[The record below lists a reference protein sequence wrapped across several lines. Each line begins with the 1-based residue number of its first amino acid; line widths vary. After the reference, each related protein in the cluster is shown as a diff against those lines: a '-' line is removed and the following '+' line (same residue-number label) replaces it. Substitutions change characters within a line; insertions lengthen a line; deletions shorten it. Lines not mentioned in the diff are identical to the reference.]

1 MAKPEYLNP
10 EFMKWPIKPEDF
22 DFWPTRMDEGRP
34 YELWSHA
41 EALLERGQ
49 VREYRADAMANL
61 KRAIFLR
68 IRDLN
73 SLYRFRDVP
82 VIGRARHLMDI
93 LARLSLIR
101 PVLLRNIVELRNQ
114 IEHEDSVPPD
124 EVRCREWVEFTW
136 YFLRSTDPLLGGGC
150 RAIEFYQPA
159 EGRSR
164 SLWVVVT
171 NGPGGYLSPLIH
183 GWVSPSMLSDS
194 NERGWLSLEITE
206 RRGEYDWS
214 ESPLGELAHIQK
226 PNRSN
231 EILFIQG
238 RVLGSSEILA
248 DLAKRFF
255 EARVRWPMFRP
266 TPNPRLSADGCAAA
280 EA

>member
-1 MAKPEYLNP
+1 
-10 EFMKWPIKPEDF
+10 
-22 DFWPTRMDEGRP
+22 
-34 YELWSHA
+34 
-41 EALLERGQ
+41 
-49 VREYRADAMANL
+49 
-61 KRAIFLR
+61 
-68 IRDLN
+68 
-73 SLYRFRDVP
+73 
-82 VIGRARHLMDI
+82 
-93 LARLSLIR
+93 
-101 PVLLRNIVELRNQ
+101 
-114 IEHEDSVPPD
+114 
-124 EVRCREWVEFTW
+124 
-136 YFLRSTDPLLGGGC
+136 
-150 RAIEFYQPA
+150 
-159 EGRSR
+159 
-164 SLWVVVT
+164 
-171 NGPGGYLSPLIH
+171 
-183 GWVSPSMLSDS
+183 MLSDS